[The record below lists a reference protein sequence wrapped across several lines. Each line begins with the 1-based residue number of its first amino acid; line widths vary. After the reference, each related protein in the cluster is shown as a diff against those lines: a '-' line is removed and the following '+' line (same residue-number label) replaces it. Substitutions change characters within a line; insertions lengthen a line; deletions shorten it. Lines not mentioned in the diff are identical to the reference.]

1 MKGGQLEKKLKLN
14 RQKRGNKN
22 YLRPKNIK
30 NNLEKLK
37 KRVGRKD
44 QTGKI
49 KSLNNKSRQ

>member
-1 MKGGQLEKKLKLN
+1 MKGGQLEKKLKMN
-14 RQKRGNKN
+14 RQKRGNKS

>member
-14 RQKRGNKN
+14 RQKRGNKS

-44 QTGKI
+44 
-49 KSLNNKSRQ
+49 